1 MSRTYAGPAMNTILL
16 CYDGSP
22 DAKAAVRVA
31 GTLFD
36 GTTTI
41 VLTVWEDLSEV
52 VARAGSGL
60 AVASLDFEGIDRA
73 RARTAAQRAEE
84 GTGHARASGLPAA
97 SLAVRCGVSIPQT
110 ILEQAAEVDADMIV
124 LGSRGLGPVKS
135 VLMGSVSRAV
145 LQRADRPV
153 LVVPGLR
160 PEHAVGSNRG
170 ADVARVL
177 DESRV

>member
-1 MSRTYAGPAMNTILL
+1 MKILL

-22 DAKAAVRVA
+22 DARAAVKTA

-52 VARAGSGL
+52 VARAGSGM
-60 AVASLDFEGIDRA
+60 AAASLDFAGIDRA
-73 RARTAAQRAEE
+73 REAAAHELAEE
-84 GTGHARASGLPAA
+84 GAGHARASGLPAA
-97 SLAVRCGVSIPQT
+97 SLAVRCGVSIPDT
-110 ILEQAAEVDADMIV
+110 ILEQAAEAEADMIV

-135 VLMGSVSRAV
+135 ILMGSVSRAV

-153 LVVPGLR
+153 LVVPSSHPVPRR
-160 PEHAVGSNRG
+160 PPRSSAGRAARGSDLTGTR
-170 ADVARVL
+170 A
-177 DESRV
+177 